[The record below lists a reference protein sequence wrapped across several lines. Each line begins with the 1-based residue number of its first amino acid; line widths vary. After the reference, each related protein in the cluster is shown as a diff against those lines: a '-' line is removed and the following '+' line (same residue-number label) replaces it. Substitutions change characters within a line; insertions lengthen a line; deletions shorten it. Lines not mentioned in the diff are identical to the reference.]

1 MVGKWTEKESIL
13 FEAHNLVHGVR
24 GEDYGHPYHD
34 FGRTAK
40 IWSAILGVDVTPE
53 QVALCMIGVKISREC
68 NRPSEITEWTWL
80 GTPKRWIW
88 WLITEN
94 TGSVELASVE
104 KTPSLSLGVYL

>member
-53 QVALCMIGVKISREC
+53 QVALCMIGVKMSREC
-68 NRPSEITEWTWL
+68 NRP
-80 GTPKRWIW
+80 KRDNRVDMAGYAET
-88 WLITEN
+88 LDMVVN
-94 TGSVELASVE
+94 YKHL
-104 KTPSLSLGVYL
+104 

>member
-68 NRPSEITEWTWL
+68 HR
-80 GTPKRWIW
+80 PKRDNRVDIAGYAEA
-88 WLITEN
+88 LDMVVNYRDHHE
-94 TGSVELASVE
+94 SA
-104 KTPSLSLGVYL
+104 

>member
-1 MVGKWTEKESIL
+1 MDIRESIL

-34 FGRTAK
+34 FSRTAK

-68 NRPSEITEWTWL
+68 NK
-80 GTPKRWIW
+80 PKRDNRIDIAGYAEA
-88 WLITEN
+88 LDMVVN
-94 TGSVELASVE
+94 
-104 KTPSLSLGVYL
+104 YR